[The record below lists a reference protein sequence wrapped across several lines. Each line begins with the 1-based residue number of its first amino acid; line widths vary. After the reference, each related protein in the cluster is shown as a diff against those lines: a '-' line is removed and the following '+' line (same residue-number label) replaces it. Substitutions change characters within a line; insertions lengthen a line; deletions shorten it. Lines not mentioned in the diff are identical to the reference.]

1 MTFYLYKF
9 ISNSMKN
16 LSYFIFFLLVSCNI
30 PETHEGPI
38 DNTGPIIIPTPVNP
52 GSNTPQN
59 LVGQTWRIF
68 YYRVGPMGQVM
79 TTNDTLEF
87 LTSSTYKFNGYQS
100 TYYLNVTGSGY
111 NLSLYETP
119 WGNLSGS
126 ILSNNLTS
134 GTILGTKFV
143 DISVGSSNTTE
154 YFLWMN
160 RI

>member
-1 MTFYLYKF
+1 MKSLIYL
-9 ISNSMKN
+9 
-16 LSYFIFFLLVSCNI
+16 IFFLLVSCNI
-30 PETHEGPI
+30 SELPEGPI
-38 DNTGPIIIPTPVNP
+38 DNTVPIIEPTPINP
-52 GSNTPQN
+52 GSNSPQN
-59 LVGQTWRIF
+59 LIGQTWKIF

-100 TYYLNVTGSGY
+100 TYYLYVTGSGY

-126 ILSNNLTS
+126 ILSNNLTN